1 MHISLVAVVCIY
13 SDLLKIMYSFLAA
26 LGLYCYVGFSLVVES
41 GGTLCCSVQFLV
53 AVVSLAVEPGSV
65 AVAHGLSCPMACGIF
80 LDLGLNLC
88 PLH

>member
-41 GGTLCCSVQFLV
+41 GGVLFV
-53 AVVSLAVEPGSV
+53 AVCSFSLQW
-65 AVAHGLSCPMACGIF
+65 F
-80 LDLGLNLC
+80 LLLWSQAQ
-88 PLH
+88 

>member
-41 GGTLCCSVQFLV
+41 GGAMQETTAL
-53 AVVSLAVEPGSV
+53 
-65 AVAHGLSCPMACGIF
+65 LSR
-80 LDLGLNLC
+80 
-88 PLH
+88 